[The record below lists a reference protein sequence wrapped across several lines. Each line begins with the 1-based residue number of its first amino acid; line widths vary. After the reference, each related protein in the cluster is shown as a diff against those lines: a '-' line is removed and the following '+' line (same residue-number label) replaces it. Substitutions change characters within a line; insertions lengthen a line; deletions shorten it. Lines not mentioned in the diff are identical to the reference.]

1 VNADLLQGFY
11 LRDLLVDPVKGN
23 VTGRDGSVH
32 LPPKAMEAL
41 LVLASNHGSLVT
53 REELIDEV
61 WGKDHGSQEALS
73 HAISEIRHALDDHA
87 DNPNYIQT
95 LPKRGYRLIIRAQP
109 ASVHTASVVLGA
121 GNGAGVANSGL
132 FANLNQRGVLETA
145 IAYLLLGWL
154 LIQIADIVFSQ
165 LMLPAWTGTFVTV
178 LVIAG
183 FPIAILLS
191 WFLEFRDGRA
201 IPQHDLSPRDSVNR
215 RFSRTYI
222 SVISALAIA
231 SVFVFIYDK
240 SVGLPQAPADTSF
253 EVSANLPPIQK
264 NSIAVLRLLA
274 LDPSE
279 GTRILA
285 NGLADDVITR
295 LSRVPGLL
303 VASRGDSFTLE
314 PNTPSERVRER
325 LRVANYVEGSVQ
337 IEGDQLRV
345 VVQLIDSK
353 TGFHVLS
360 RSFNRPLDNYF
371 DMRDEITEL
380 TVASLRPALPPA
392 TRATSTSAMA
402 DPTIDIW
409 LMYRRGIDASRQ
421 PDIEGSI
428 DEALEWFDKALAI
441 DPEYAAALAGKCDVH
456 VEGYVWTNDSTHID
470 AAESAC
476 AMALNLNPNLD
487 VVYTSLGDLYTA
499 TGRYELAREAYLDA
513 LNIHSE
519 SAPALI
525 GLGEVYRQLQL
536 PEKAEASIQQA
547 AGLHPGDWAAY
558 NALGTFYFRS
568 GRYAE
573 AAEQYRNVLA
583 LDNSN
588 IRGHTNL
595 ASALMLAEEFEA
607 AEPVFRRALELEA
620 HALTYSN
627 FGMLLYNLGRFDESV
642 EAHRSA
648 VEMEPMDYL
657 VRSNL
662 ADALWAAGNRAKAIE
677 VFSVANDLALDALR
691 VNRNDAF
698 ILMDLAWI
706 KMALGEHAKARE
718 LIDDALDKVPDDPY
732 VHYIEALIHNRRGD
746 TRSTLEAL
754 ETAVELGYSTEL
766 LARDPNLSNLHQN
779 SSFNSL
785 LIPTN

>member
-1 VNADLLQGFY
+1 MNAGLLQGFY
-11 LRDLLVDPVKGN
+11 LRDLLVDPVKGY

-32 LPPKAMEAL
+32 LPPKAMETL

-61 WGKDHGSQEALS
+61 WGKDHGSREALS

-87 DNPNYIQT
+87 DDPKYIQT

-121 GNGAGVANSGL
+121 GNGAGVASSGL
-132 FANLNQRGVLETA
+132 FENLNRRGVLETA

-154 LIQIADIVFSQ
+154 LIQVADIVFSQ
-165 LMLPAWTGTFVTV
+165 LLLPAWAGTFVTV

-183 FPIAILLS
+183 FPIALALS

-201 IPQHDLSPRDSVNR
+201 VVDELPPRDTARR

-222 SVISALAIA
+222 SVLGALAIA

-240 SVGLPQAPADTSF
+240 SVGLPQAPAVTSF

-314 PNTPSERVRER
+314 PNTPSERVRQR

-337 IEGDQLRV
+337 IEGDQMRV

-353 TGFHVLS
+353 TGFHILS
-360 RSFNRPLDNYF
+360 RSFIRPLDNYF

-392 TRATSTSAMA
+392 TRATSTSAMT

-421 PDIEGSI
+421 PDIEGSLG
-428 DEALEWFDKALAI
+428 EALEWFDKALAI
-441 DPEYAAALAGKCDVH
+441 DSEYAAALAGKCDVH
-456 VEGYVWTNDSTHID
+456 VEGYLWTNDSTHID

-499 TGRYELAREAYLDA
+499 TGRYELARKAYLDA

-536 PEKAEASIQQA
+536 PDEAEASIQQA
-547 AGLHPGDWAAY
+547 AGLHPGDWTAY
-558 NALGTFYFRS
+558 NALGTFYYRS

-583 LDNSN
+583 LDNSDT
-588 IRGHTNL
+588 RGHTNL

-607 AEPVFRRALELEA
+607 AEPVFRRALELEE

-662 ADALWAAGNRAKAIE
+662 GDALWAAGNRSEAIE
-677 VFSVANDLALDALR
+677 IFSVANDLALDALR

-706 KMALGEHAKARE
+706 KTALGEHAKARE

-746 TRSTLEAL
+746 TTGALEAL

-766 LARDPNLSNLHQN
+766 LARDPNLSNLYRN
-779 SSFNSL
+779 SSFNSR
-785 LIPTN
+785 LIQTN

>member
-1 VNADLLQGFY
+1 MNAGLLQGFY
-11 LRDLLVDPVKGN
+11 LRDLLVDPVKGY

-32 LPPKAMEAL
+32 LPPKAMETL

-61 WGKDHGSQEALS
+61 WGKDHGSREALS

-87 DNPNYIQT
+87 DDPKYIQT

-121 GNGAGVANSGL
+121 GNGAGVASSGL
-132 FANLNQRGVLETA
+132 FENLNRRGVLETA

-154 LIQIADIVFSQ
+154 LIQVADIVFSQ
-165 LMLPAWTGTFVTV
+165 LLLPAWAGTFVTV

-183 FPIAILLS
+183 FPIALALS

-201 IPQHDLSPRDSVNR
+201 VVDELPPRDTARR

-222 SVISALAIA
+222 SVLGALAIA

-240 SVGLPQAPADTSF
+240 SVGLPQAPAVTSF

-279 GTRILA
+279 ETRILA

-314 PNTPSERVRER
+314 PNTPSERVRQR

-337 IEGDQLRV
+337 IEGDQMRV

-353 TGFHVLS
+353 TGFHILS
-360 RSFNRPLDNYF
+360 RSFIRPLDNYF

-392 TRATSTSAMA
+392 TRATSTSAMT

-421 PDIEGSI
+421 PDIEGSLG
-428 DEALEWFDKALAI
+428 EALEWFDKALAI
-441 DPEYAAALAGKCDVH
+441 DSEYAAALAGKCDVH
-456 VEGYVWTNDSTHID
+456 VEGYLWTNDSTHID

-499 TGRYELAREAYLDA
+499 TGRYELARKAYLDA

-536 PEKAEASIQQA
+536 PDEAEASIQQA
-547 AGLHPGDWAAY
+547 AGLHPGDWTAY
-558 NALGTFYFRS
+558 NALGTFYYRS

-583 LDNSN
+583 LDNSDT
-588 IRGHTNL
+588 RGHTNL

-607 AEPVFRRALELEA
+607 AEPVFRRALELEE

-662 ADALWAAGNRAKAIE
+662 GDALWAAGNRSEAIE
-677 VFSVANDLALDALR
+677 IFSVANDLALDALR

-706 KMALGEHAKARE
+706 KTALGEHAKARE

-746 TRSTLEAL
+746 TTGALEAL

-766 LARDPNLSNLHQN
+766 LARDPNLSNLYRN
-779 SSFNSL
+779 SSFNSR
-785 LIPTN
+785 LIQTN